1 MPIKYYLQP
10 NPITPDPNDQMARIL
25 PTAVLTI
32 DDIVK
37 RVIKRGTTVN
47 EADVRAVLLLSF
59 EEIGDA
65 VAEGNHVNTDL
76 VNLRPSMQ
84 GVFANVNDS
93 YDGSRHTLRASVTAG
108 VQLSNKMSQATVQKT
123 DSSVISPD
131 ILDFLDIRTSTSTQ
145 ASPGG
150 IGTISGS
157 ELKFNPANAAEG
169 IFFINTATN
178 TETKAPEVAQRT
190 EGRLMF
196 SIPAALVAGTYRLE
210 VRRAY
215 TGAAIIRSDAYD
227 QLITVA

>member
-10 NPITPDPNDQMARIL
+10 NPITPDPNNQMARVL
-25 PTAVLTI
+25 PTAILTI
-32 DDIVK
+32 NDIIK
-37 RVIKRGTTVN
+37 RVLKRGTTVT
-47 EADVRAVLLLSF
+47 EADATAVLLLAF
-59 EEIGDA
+59 EEMSDA

-76 VNLRPSMQ
+76 VNLRPSIQ
-84 GVFANVNDS
+84 GVFANVSDS
-93 YDGSRHTLRASVTAG
+93 YDSGRHTLRASVSAG
-108 VQLSNKMSQATVQKT
+108 LQLSTKVSQSRVEKT
-123 DSSVISPD
+123 DGSIISPD
-131 ILDFLDIRTSTSTQ
+131 IIDFTDVRTSTSTQ
-145 ASPGG
+145 ASLGG

-178 TETKAPEVAQRT
+178 AETKATEIAQRT
-190 EGRLMF
+190 EGKLMF

-215 TGAAIIRSDAYD
+215 TNAATIRSDAYD

>member
-10 NPITPDPNDQMARIL
+10 NPVTPDPNDQMARVL
-25 PTAVLTI
+25 PTAILTI
-32 DDIVK
+32 NDIIK
-37 RVIKRGTTVN
+37 RVLKRGTTVT
-47 EADVRAVLLLSF
+47 EADATAVLLLAF
-59 EEIGDA
+59 EEMSDA

-76 VNLRPSMQ
+76 VNLRPSIQ
-84 GVFANVNDS
+84 GVFTNVNDS
-93 YDGSRHTLRASVTAG
+93 YDSSRHTLRASVSAG
-108 VQLSNKMSQATVQKT
+108 LQLSTKVSQSRVEKT
-123 DSSVISPD
+123 DGSVISPD
-131 ILDFLDIRTSTSTQ
+131 IIDFTDVRTSTSTQ

-178 TETKAPEVAQRT
+178 AETKATEIAQRT
-190 EGRLMF
+190 EGKLMF

-215 TGAAIIRSDAYD
+215 TNAATIRSDAYD